1 MIDPMTAAQAR
12 ERVFEAAMLAEVARI
27 YAFENPADPAGA
39 YRYDYRMA
47 EFDRALVQYL
57 AAIRDSPGVLQ
68 LISSKSDIG
77 TEDNVEKVLDA
88 VIFILTE
95 IASP

>member
-12 ERVFEAAMLAEVARI
+12 ERVFEAAMIAEVARV
-27 YAFENPADPAGA
+27 YAYENPHDPTSA
-39 YRYDYRMA
+39 YAYAHRMA

-57 AAIRDSPGVLQ
+57 ATIRDSPGVLQ
-68 LISSKSDIG
+68 LIASKSDIG
-77 TEDNVEKVLDA
+77 SEDNVTKVLDA

-95 IASP
+95 VASP